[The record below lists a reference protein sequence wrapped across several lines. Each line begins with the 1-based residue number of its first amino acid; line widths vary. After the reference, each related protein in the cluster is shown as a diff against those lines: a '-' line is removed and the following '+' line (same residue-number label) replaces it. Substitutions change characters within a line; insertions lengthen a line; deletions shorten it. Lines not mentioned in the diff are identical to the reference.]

1 MSAAE
6 ATTTGYRPESRP
18 TADMLR
24 DEAFLAR
31 VRERLVRALDPQLLD
46 PFSPVPDRT
55 DRIGAVVHAHLAE
68 AFPRAVPDPELVR
81 RLCEELAGL
90 GPLEPLMT
98 DPDVTDVLINGPA
111 EVWVERRGRL
121 EATSVRFRNAQHL
134 AALMEKIAALVG
146 RHLSLESPCVDARMA
161 DGSRANLVIAPVGG
175 PCLSIRKHRRVRLAL
190 RSQQPEDSEHPG
202 SGGAPVDW
210 VTAGGLSPAMA
221 AFLATAVRARLNVL
235 VAGATGAGK
244 TTLLASLLAAV
255 PPTERVV
262 IIEDTTELAV
272 PDQGHTVR
280 LQCVHGQRAVD
291 YQDRTVSVADLLA
304 NALRMRPDR
313 LVVGEIRNPREAYV
327 CLEALNTGH
336 AGSGTTIHANGA
348 ADALGRLETLVR
360 REYREVTVREL
371 REPIARAFDLVIHVG
386 RLADGR
392 RAVLEVMELAGMAAE
407 GAYDLRPV
415 FSAERA
421 AGDDVVGFQA
431 VDGYQPGPKV
441 QAKLRLQGA
450 VL

>member
-1 MSAAE
+1 MSEALATAAD
-6 ATTTGYRPESRP
+6 YREDP
-18 TADMLR
+18 TAKSDLLR

-31 VRERLVRALDPQLLD
+31 VRERLVTALDAQVLD
-46 PFSPVPDRT
+46 PFSPAT
-55 DRIGAVVHAHLAE
+55 DRAERIGEVIHAHLAE
-68 AFPRAVPDPELVR
+68 VFSRTLPDPHLVQ
-81 RLCEELAGL
+81 RLCDELAGL
-90 GPLEPLMT
+90 GPLAALMA
-98 DPDVTDVLINGPA
+98 DPDVTDVLVNGPA
-111 EVWVERRGRL
+111 DVWAERRGRL
-121 EATSVRFRNAQHL
+121 EATSVRFRDAAHL
-134 AALMEKIAALVG
+134 SALMEKIAALVG

-161 DGSRANLVIAPVGG
+161 DGSRANLVVAPVGG

-190 RSQQPEDSEHPG
+190 GSERPEVPSDPDT
-202 SGGAPVDW
+202 GASPADW
-210 VTAGGLSPAMA
+210 VTAGGLSPPMA

-272 PDQGHTVR
+272 PDRGHTVR

-291 YQDRTVSVADLLA
+291 YQDRAVSVADLVA

-360 REYREVTVREL
+360 REYRDLAIREL

-386 RLADGR
+386 RLEDGR
-392 RAVLEVMELAGMAAE
+392 RAVLEVMELAGMAGE
-407 GAYDLRPV
+407 GTYDLRPI
-415 FSAERA
+415 FTTERTV
-421 AGDDVVGFQA
+421 GDVTVTFRTVDDYQA
-431 VDGYQPGPKV
+431 GPKV
-441 QAKLRLQGA
+441 QAKLHLQG
-450 VL
+450 VLP